1 MNPNEA
7 AIKVD
12 MLTREIEEIQLNME
26 SVSARLANVG
36 DGPARTM
43 YEGDIA
49 EMKVEIA
56 AREKDLADMKK
67 ITGGGGS

>member
-1 MNPNEA
+1 
-7 AIKVD
+7 
-12 MLTREIEEIQLNME
+12 
-26 SVSARLANVG
+26 
-36 DGPARTM
+36 M